1 MASDRSILNIQSFNE
16 LTSEND
22 STAYAD
28 VCVPLPDNF
37 NKAEGLKLVAVTEV
51 KLVLELDPMQPQRVK
66 KSRQQLH
73 TAQNAQSHHGPKC
86 KRRHQRESARERA
99 VAHVA
104 ACEALDARGKRET
117 AKRVRRVAAGWS
129 GSARQ
134 GERSAPHDLK
144 KAPGRGGSSRK
155 RLQTAAYERARGP
168 RGAGSSPCW
177 RLRRGRTRSCG

>member
-1 MASDRSILNIQSFNE
+1 MRACS
-16 LTSEND
+16 
-22 STAYAD
+22 
-28 VCVPLPDNF
+28 
-37 NKAEGLKLVAVTEV
+37 AERRVARTV

-129 GSARQ
+129 GSKGRASEARRTISKKHLVAEDHLVKDYRQ
-134 GERSAPHDLK
+134 LLMSEREGPEAQVARRVGDCAEDVLDRVDELMHHNFAKVEIVRAVSGLTVEV
-144 KAPGRGGSSRK
+144 RGV
-155 RLQTAAYERARGP
+155 
-168 RGAGSSPCW
+168 
-177 RLRRGRTRSCG
+177 